1 MEAFLASI
9 QRFAKPWIPA
19 QLAGPLDSMDGHIAG
34 FTGITGLAL
43 PLLLLLSLVLCFVLT
58 RMLFGDSASTSTNRL
73 VWLHAVLTVFGL
85 LWLAIACFC
94 FACARSGEGG
104 LPHGDR
110 VLLLGDSGAGKSV
123 MFYQVKLFD
132 SRGATLSLQ
141 PSSLVHCVV
150 VVVVV
155 CVDLLLDLAP
165 PLVHCLLPLPC
176 PAAVWDKPRDHSV
189 HETTNS
195 QGTLAC

>member
-43 PLLLLLSLVLCFVLT
+43 PLLLLLSLVLCIVLT
-58 RMLFGDSASTSTNRL
+58 RMLFGDSASTSTNKL
-73 VWLHAVLTVFGL
+73 VWLHSVLTVFGL

-110 VLLLGDSGAGKSV
+110 VLLLGDSGAGKTV

-132 SRGATLSLQ
+132 FERRHFVPPTLLTRSPCCCCCALYSCVTRSRSPTCAL
-141 PSSLVHCVV
+141 
-150 VVVVV
+150 
-155 CVDLLLDLAP
+155 LAP
-165 PLVHCLLPLPC
+165 PAMSSCCLGQAPRPQC
-176 PAAVWDKPRDHSV
+176 P
-189 HETTNS
+189 
-195 QGTLAC
+195 